1 MTNRGKDDDEDEKIW
16 ENESTFWIF
25 HIKIRL
31 CGNFHENPK
40 KIFDPSF
47 KTFLTNWGKNE
58 DEEEKNWKN
67 EIKFCIL
74 HIKIRLCRNFH
85 ENPRKKF
92 LTHFFFWINA
102 RLIQGC
108 CFLGKD
114 LLMIKVVHMVLKNS
128 CFIVYL
134 NVESLPL

>member
-1 MTNRGKDDDEDEKIW
+1 MWQFSWKSET
-16 ENESTFWIF
+16 
-25 HIKIRL
+25 
-31 CGNFHENPK
+31 
-40 KIFDPSF
+40 KIFDPFF

-74 HIKIRLCRNFH
+74 HIKIGFCGNFH

-92 LTHFFFWINA
+92 LNHFFFFLINT

-114 LLMIKVVHMVLKNS
+114 LLMIKVVHIVIKNLY
-128 CFIVYL
+128 FVVYL
-134 NVESLPL
+134 DVESLPLTYQTLPYIIKVKNLFAAWGSAYKRT